1 MCIRDRLKANLF
13 YREATNLVD
22 DSYRRI
28 AQEGAPSTDVLDNP
42 RFSGNT
48 LQFDGIDRLKVGQT
62 LTDTLQ
68 KGGLSQEAF
77 NKVINNLA
85 HYRKADGS
93 YPTGIKF
100 NPEVVAHE
108 LRHVTDKMQCNHSGA
123 GFGNLTQKTNSPSK
137 IAYGNQFLP
146 KDTIPSNYGNKI
158 GEVDA
163 RVDIKNQ
170 QNLTDA
176 ELADHILQPRE
187 GQGVKVF
194 NSRTAEGEPFYVD

>member
-1 MCIRDRLKANLF
+1 M
-13 YREATNLVD
+13 
-22 DSYRRI
+22 
-28 AQEGAPSTDVLDNP
+28 
-42 RFSGNT
+42 
-48 LQFDGIDRLKVGQT
+48 
-62 LTDTLQ
+62 
-68 KGGLSQEAF
+68 
-77 NKVINNLA
+77 
-85 HYRKADGS
+85 
-93 YPTGIKF
+93 
-100 NPEVVAHE
+100 AHE

-176 ELADHILQPRE
+176 ELADPILQPRE

-194 NSRTAEGEPFYVD
+194 NSRTAEGEPFYVDEIYQGNETRREFPSGLNPQTENAIMKDVSQEIGVDRVPEYTDDIIRGEIRDISDKKMDEMLKSVAKTMEA